1 MKRYLLAMFLI
12 GTCLYAQTDSKAQD
26 QVIQK
31 LSHGQ
36 VNWTNKVIVVTGSAA
51 PNLKGGV
58 VAAQV
63 RLQTERA
70 AELDAYRKILEIV
83 KGVRVDSS
91 WTVGD
96 MMQSVPEVRT
106 TVEGL
111 IKGMKRI
118 DTKYY
123 SDGGVDVIV
132 QVDLE
137 GMMAST
143 VAKEV
148 VKKVSDKKEEDAQA
162 TKEKTDKKD
171 IKPALESKKE
181 EIRKEEPKGK
191 GSQKE
196 EQKVAQS
203 DVTGVIINVKGHPY
217 QPVMYPKIL
226 DDKNNELFAVEKADP
241 NLLNEG
247 KLVSYY
253 LSENAAKNSERV
265 KDKPV
270 IINAVSV
277 KNKSEI
283 IIRSD
288 DAKKINRELLR
299 NGRLAIIVD

>member
-1 MKRYLLAMFLI
+1 MKKYLFVMLI
-12 GTCLYAQTDSKAQD
+12 IATWLYAQTDSVTKE
-26 QVIQK
+26 QVVQK
-31 LSHGQ
+31 IGHGQ

-58 VAAQV
+58 TAAQV

-70 AELDAYRKILEIV
+70 AELDAYRKVLEVV

-96 MMQSVPEVRT
+96 MMQSVPEVKT

-137 GMMAST
+137 GMMASA

-148 VKKVSDKKEEDAQA
+148 VKKTEEKKEGTDEKKTPPQQIKEGKAGAEPPKKEEA
-162 TKEKTDKKD
+162 KTETADT
-171 IKPALESKKE
+171 
-181 EIRKEEPKGK
+181 
-191 GSQKE
+191 
-196 EQKVAQS
+196 
-203 DVTGVIINVKGHPY
+203 TGYIINVKGHPY
-217 QPVMYPKIL
+217 QPVMFPKIM
-226 DDKNNELFAVEKADP
+226 DEKNNELFTVEKADP
-241 NLLNEG
+241 SLANEG
-247 KLVSYY
+247 KIVSYY
-253 LSENAAKNSERV
+253 LSETAARNSERV
-265 KDKPV
+265 KDRPV
-270 IINAVSV
+270 IINAVTV

-283 IIRSD
+283 IIKSE

-299 NGRLAIIVD
+299 SGRLAIIVD

>member
-1 MKRYLLAMFLI
+1 MKKYLFVMFLVSV
-12 GTCLYAQTDSKAQD
+12 CLYAQTDVKSD
-26 QVIQK
+26 GQVIQK
-31 LSHGQ
+31 VGHGQ

-51 PNLKGGV
+51 PNIKTGV

-70 AELDAYRKILEIV
+70 AELDAYRKVLEIV
-83 KGVRVDSS
+83 KGVRVDSN
-91 WTVGD
+91 WTVDD
-96 MMQSVPEVRT
+96 MMKSVPEVKT

-143 VAKEV
+143 IAKEV
-148 VKKVSDKKEEDAQA
+148 VKKTSDKKDVVKEEKNANSEVKG
-162 TKEKTDKKD
+162 KEAKA
-171 IKPALESKKE
+171 IKEPQKKE
-181 EIRKEEPKGK
+181 AKKEEPKLA
-191 GSQKE
+191 ST
-196 EQKVAQS
+196 
-203 DVTGVIINVKGHPY
+203 DTTGIIINVKGQPY
-217 QPVMYPKIL
+217 QPVMFPKIF
-226 DDKNNELFAVEKADP
+226 DDKNNELFAIEKADP
-241 NLLNEG
+241 ALANDG

-253 LSENAAKNSERV
+253 LTESAAKNSDRV

-270 IINAVSV
+270 VINAVSV

-283 IIRSD
+283 IIRSE
-288 DAKKINRELLR
+288 DAKKLNRELLK

>member
-1 MKRYLLAMFLI
+1 MKRYLLVMLLVGSIVFAES
-12 GTCLYAQTDSKAQD
+12 T
-26 QVIQK
+26 QVNKDEVVQK

-70 AELDAYRKILEIV
+70 AELDAYRKVLEIV
-83 KGVRVDSS
+83 KGVKVDSQ

-96 MMQSVPEVRT
+96 MMQSVPEVKT
-106 TVEGL
+106 TVEGI

-148 VKKVSDKKEEDAQA
+148 VKKAPAEKKEEPVAV
-162 TKEKTDKKD
+162 
-171 IKPALESKKE
+171 KPDTNVK
-181 EIRKEEPKGK
+181 KEEPKREEK
-191 GSQKE
+191 KE
-196 EQKVAQS
+196 EKKVEAKKEEKKEEKKVES
-203 DVTGVIINVKGHPY
+203 ADTTGIIINVKGHSY
-217 QPVMYPKIL
+217 QPVMFPRIL
-226 DDKNNELFAVEKADP
+226 DDKNNEIFALEKADQS
-241 NLLNEG
+241 LVNEG
-247 KLVSYY
+247 KVVSYY
-253 LSENAAKNSERV
+253 LNENAAKNSDRV
-265 KDKPV
+265 KDRPIV
-270 IINAVSV
+270 INAVSV
-277 KNKSEI
+277 RNKSEI
-283 IIRSD
+283 IIKSD
-288 DAKKINRELLR
+288 DAKRINRELFKT
-299 NGRLAIIVD
+299 GKIAIVVD

>member
-1 MKRYLLAMFLI
+1 MKRYLLVMLLVGSIVFAES
-12 GTCLYAQTDSKAQD
+12 T
-26 QVIQK
+26 QVNKDEVVQK

-70 AELDAYRKILEIV
+70 AELDAYRKVLEIV
-83 KGVRVDSS
+83 KGVKVDSQ

-96 MMQSVPEVRT
+96 MMQSVPEVKT
-106 TVEGL
+106 TVEGI

-148 VKKVSDKKEEDAQA
+148 VKKAPAEKKEEPVAV
-162 TKEKTDKKD
+162 
-171 IKPALESKKE
+171 KPDTNVK
-181 EIRKEEPKGK
+181 KEEPK
-191 GSQKE
+191 KE
-196 EQKVAQS
+196 EKKEEKKVEAKKEEKKEEKKVES
-203 DVTGVIINVKGHPY
+203 ADTTGIIINVKGHSY
-217 QPVMYPKIL
+217 QPVMFPRIL
-226 DDKNNELFAVEKADP
+226 DDKNNEIFALEKADQS
-241 NLLNEG
+241 LVNEG
-247 KLVSYY
+247 KVVSYY
-253 LSENAAKNSERV
+253 LNENAAKNSDRV
-265 KDKPV
+265 KDRPIV
-270 IINAVSV
+270 INAVSV
-277 KNKSEI
+277 RNKSEI
-283 IIRSD
+283 IIKSD
-288 DAKKINRELLR
+288 DAKRINRELFKT
-299 NGRLAIIVD
+299 GKIAIVVD

>member
-1 MKRYLLAMFLI
+1 MKRYLLVMLLVGSIVFAES
-12 GTCLYAQTDSKAQD
+12 T
-26 QVIQK
+26 QVNKDEVVQK

-70 AELDAYRKILEIV
+70 AELDAYRKVLEIV
-83 KGVRVDSS
+83 KGVKVDSQ

-96 MMQSVPEVRT
+96 MMQSVPEVKT
-106 TVEGL
+106 TVEGI

-148 VKKVSDKKEEDAQA
+148 VKKAPAEKKEEPVAV
-162 TKEKTDKKD
+162 
-171 IKPALESKKE
+171 KPDTNVK
-181 EIRKEEPKGK
+181 KEEPK
-191 GSQKE
+191 KE
-196 EQKVAQS
+196 EKKEEKKVEAKKEEKKEEKKVES
-203 DVTGVIINVKGHPY
+203 ADTTGIIINVKGHFY
-217 QPVMYPKIL
+217 QPVMFPRIL
-226 DDKNNELFAVEKADP
+226 DDKNNEIFALEKADQS
-241 NLLNEG
+241 LVNEG
-247 KLVSYY
+247 KVVSYY
-253 LSENAAKNSERV
+253 LNENAAKNSDRV
-265 KDKPV
+265 KDRPV
-270 IINAVSV
+270 VINAVSV
-277 KNKSEI
+277 RNKSEI
-283 IIRSD
+283 IIKSD
-288 DAKKINRELLR
+288 DAKRINRELFKT
-299 NGRLAIIVD
+299 GKIAIVVD

>member
-1 MKRYLLAMFLI
+1 MKRCLLLMLFCGRI
-12 GTCLYAQTDSKAQD
+12 VFAQAVQAGNDE
-26 QVIQK
+26 VVQK

-83 KGVRVDSS
+83 KGVRVDSN

-96 MMQSVPEVRT
+96 VMQSVPEVKT

-148 VKKVSDKKEEDAQA
+148 VKKSEPKEAVAKKETTPSKDTKLGEAKKEEG
-162 TKEKTDKKD
+162 
-171 IKPALESKKE
+171 KKE
-181 EIRKEEPKGK
+181 EKASPADI
-191 GSQKE
+191 
-196 EQKVAQS
+196 
-203 DVTGVIINVKGHPY
+203 TGVVISVKGLGY

-226 DDKNNELFAVEKADP
+226 DDRDNEIFAVDKVDQSLAS
-241 NLLNEG
+241 EG

-253 LSENAAKNSERV
+253 LSENSAKNSERV
-265 KDKPV
+265 KDKPIV
-270 IINAVSV
+270 INAVSV
-277 KNKSEI
+277 KNKAEI
-283 IIRSD
+283 IIKSE
-288 DAKKINRELLR
+288 DAKKINRDLFR
-299 NGRLAIIVD
+299 NGRFAIIVD

>member
-1 MKRYLLAMFLI
+1 MKRYLFIMLLI
-12 GTCLYAQTDSKAQD
+12 ATCLYAQTDSKQQD

-31 LSHGQ
+31 IGHGQ

-58 VAAQV
+58 TAAQV

-70 AELDAYRKILEIV
+70 AELDAYRKVLEVV

-96 MMQSVPEVRT
+96 MMQSVPEVKT

-148 VKKVSDKKEEDAQA
+148 VKKTEEKKEE
-162 TKEKTDKKD
+162 
-171 IKPALESKKE
+171 KKE
-181 EIRKEEPKGK
+181 EAAESKAKPQEVKEAKAAPEVPKNEPKKEEKK
-191 GSQKE
+191 AETADS
-196 EQKVAQS
+196 
-203 DVTGVIINVKGHPY
+203 TGYIINVKGHPY
-217 QPVMYPKIL
+217 QPVMFPKIL
-226 DDKNNELFAVEKADP
+226 DDKNNELFAAEKIDP
-241 NLLNEG
+241 SVANDG

-253 LSENAAKNSERV
+253 LSENAARNSERV

-270 IINAVSV
+270 VINAVSV

-283 IIRSD
+283 IIRSE

-299 NGRLAIIVD
+299 SGRLAIIVD

>member
-1 MKRYLLAMFLI
+1 MKRYLFIMMLI
-12 GTCLYAQTDSKAQD
+12 AACLYAQTDSKAQE

-31 LSHGQ
+31 IGHGQ

-83 KGVRVDSS
+83 KGVRVDTS

-96 MMQSVPEVRT
+96 MMQSVPEVKT

-148 VKKVSDKKEEDAQA
+148 VKKSSDKKEEKTAS
-162 TKEKTDKKD
+162 TGEKAEQKD
-171 IKPALESKKE
+171 IKQVAEAKKDE
-181 EIRKEEPKGK
+181 VKKEEPK
-191 GSQKE
+191 KE
-196 EQKVAQS
+196 EPKATSS

-226 DDKNNELFAVEKADP
+226 DEKNNELFTVDKIDP
-241 NLLNEG
+241 ALLNDG

-265 KDKPV
+265 KDKPI
-270 IINAVSV
+270 IINAASV

>member
-1 MKRYLLAMFLI
+1 MKRYLLVMLLVGSIVFAESI
-12 GTCLYAQTDSKAQD
+12 
-26 QVIQK
+26 QVNKDEVVQK

-70 AELDAYRKILEIV
+70 AELDAYRKVLEIV
-83 KGVRVDSS
+83 KGVKVDSQ

-96 MMQSVPEVRT
+96 MMQSVPEVKT
-106 TVEGL
+106 TVEGI

-148 VKKVSDKKEEDAQA
+148 VKKAPAEKKEEPVAV
-162 TKEKTDKKD
+162 
-171 IKPALESKKE
+171 KPDTNVK
-181 EIRKEEPKGK
+181 KEEPK
-191 GSQKE
+191 KE
-196 EQKVAQS
+196 EKKEEKKVEAKKEEKKEEKKVES
-203 DVTGVIINVKGHPY
+203 ADTTGIIINVKGHSY
-217 QPVMYPKIL
+217 QPVMFPRIL
-226 DDKNNELFAVEKADP
+226 DDKNNEIFALEKADQS
-241 NLLNEG
+241 LVNEG
-247 KLVSYY
+247 KVVSYY
-253 LSENAAKNSERV
+253 LNENAAKNSDRV
-265 KDKPV
+265 KDRPIV
-270 IINAVSV
+270 INAVSV
-277 KNKSEI
+277 RNKSEI
-283 IIRSD
+283 IIKSD
-288 DAKKINRELLR
+288 DAKRINRELFKT
-299 NGRLAIIVD
+299 GKIAIVVD

>member
-1 MKRYLLAMFLI
+1 MKRCLLVMLFWGGI
-12 GTCLYAQTDSKAQD
+12 VFAQTVQAGDD
-26 QVIQK
+26 EVVQK

-83 KGVRVDSS
+83 KGVRVDSN

-96 MMQSVPEVRT
+96 VMQSTPEVKT
-106 TVEGL
+106 AVEGL

-143 VAKEV
+143 VVKGI
-148 VKKVSDKKEEDAQA
+148 VKKS
-162 TKEKTDKKD
+162 
-171 IKPALESKKE
+171 
-181 EIRKEEPKGK
+181 EPKGTVAKRETTPSKDTKLGEAKK
-191 GSQKE
+191 GE
-196 EQKVAQS
+196 EKREEKAGPA
-203 DVTGVIINVKGHPY
+203 DITGVVINAKGLGY

-226 DDKNNELFAVEKADP
+226 DDKDNEIFAVDKMDQSLAS
-241 NLLNEG
+241 EG
-247 KLVSYY
+247 RLVSYY
-253 LSENAAKNSERV
+253 LSENSAKNSERV
-265 KDKPV
+265 KDKPIV
-270 IINAVSV
+270 IKAVSV
-277 KNKSEI
+277 RNKANIIIKSE
-283 IIRSD
+283 
-288 DAKKINRELLR
+288 DARKINRDLFR
-299 NGRLAIIVD
+299 NGRFAIIVD

>member
-1 MKRYLLAMFLI
+1 MKKYLLIILCI
-12 GTCLYAQTDSKAQD
+12 GTMVFAQTGQPQKDE
-26 QVIQK
+26 VIQK

-70 AELDAYRKILEIV
+70 AELDAYRKVLEIV
-83 KGVRVDSS
+83 KGVRVDSN

-96 MMQSVPEVRT
+96 MMQSVPEVKT
-106 TVEGL
+106 SVEGI

-137 GMMAST
+137 GMLAST

-148 VKKVSDKKEEDAQA
+148 VKKSETKNTVAKKEDGS
-162 TKEKTDKKD
+162 KEVSAKD
-171 IKPALESKKE
+171 VKKE
-181 EIRKEEPKGK
+181 EIKKEGTKKEE
-191 GSQKE
+191 S
-196 EQKVAQS
+196 KVEKKAES
-203 DVTGVIINVKGHPY
+203 GEVTGIIISVKGLGY
-217 QPVMYPKIL
+217 QPVMYPRIL
-226 DDKNNELFAVEKADP
+226 DDKDNELFAADKADP
-241 NLLNEG
+241 ALLSEG
-247 KLVSYY
+247 KLISYY
-253 LSENAAKNSERV
+253 LNESAAKNSDKV

-270 IINAVSV
+270 VINAKSV
-277 KNKSEI
+277 RNKAEI
-283 IIRSD
+283 IIKNE
-288 DAKKINRELLR
+288 DAKKINRDLLR
-299 NGRLAIIVD
+299 SGRLAIIVD